1 MAVREVEFV
10 IVGGG
15 VAAAKA
21 AEGLRS
27 AGGDGPTLLLTAE
40 PELPYER
47 PPLSKAFLRGEA
59 GRDKTRTHDEAWYRD
74 HEVELLLATRAST
87 LDPATRTVTT
97 EVGDQLRYGT
107 GLVLAT
113 GAQPV
118 RLELPGEDLE
128 GVYYLRTVDDAERL
142 RAAISSAESMV
153 VLGGGFIGAEVAASA
168 TQMDTRVT
176 ILELADT
183 LWTRAVGPEMGQF
196 FEAFLRDRGV
206 HVRTRTRAERLEGR
220 DSVEAVVLGD
230 GTRLAADVVVIGV
243 GVRPDTDLA
252 ERAGLPVDDG
262 ILVDQRLRAADGVYA
277 AGDVARYYSPLYG
290 KHLRVEHYEVAEH
303 PLFGRIRIEH
313 WAEALNQGLLAGRN
327 LAGSGGRYDRIP
339 YFFSDQFDLSLSYLG
354 HVPEWDELVVRGNR
368 EVAEPRFVAWYLR
381 DGIPRAALIVN
392 DWDATDPVRE
402 VIRRGQPVGP
412 DELEQIP

>member
-1 MAVREVEFV
+1 MTVREVEFV

-21 AEGLRS
+21 AEGFRA
-27 AGGDGPTLLLTAE
+27 AGGEGPGVVLAAE

-47 PPLSKAFLRGEA
+47 PPLSKEFLRGEA

-74 HEVELLLATRAST
+74 HDVEVLLATRAST

-97 EVGDQLRYGT
+97 EVGDQLRYAG

-118 RLELPGEDLE
+118 RLELPGEDLD
-128 GVYYLRTVDDAERL
+128 GVYYLRTVEDAERL
-142 RAAISSAESMV
+142 RAAISRAESMV
-153 VLGGGFIGAEVAASA
+153 ILGGGFIGAEVAASA

-183 LWTRAVGPEMGQF
+183 LWTRAVGPEMGRF
-196 FEAFLRDRGV
+196 LEAFLRDRGV
-206 HVRTRTRAERLEGR
+206 HVRTRTRAERLEGGR
-220 DSVEAVVLGD
+220 QVEAVVLPD
-230 GTRLAADVVVIGV
+230 GSRLPADLVVIGV
-243 GVRPDTDLA
+243 GARPDTGLA

-262 ILVDQRLRAADGVYA
+262 ILVDGQLRAAGGVWA
-277 AGDVARYYSPLYG
+277 AGDVAS
-290 KHLRVEHYEVAEH
+290 AEH
-303 PLFGRIRIEH
+303 PLFGRIRVEH

-327 LAGSGGRYDRIP
+327 LAGAGERYDRVP
-339 YFFSDQFDLSLSYLG
+339 DFFSDQFDLHLSYLG
-354 HVPEWDELVVRGNR
+354 HVREWDELVVRGSR

-381 DGIPRAALIVN
+381 GSAPRAALIVN
-392 DWDATDPVRE
+392 DRHAEDPVRE
-402 VIRRGQPVGP
+402 VIRRGRPVDPARLADPGV
-412 DELEQIP
+412 ELGEL

>member
-21 AEGLRS
+21 AEGLRA
-27 AGGDGPTLLLTAE
+27 AGGEGTAVVLTAE

-47 PPLSKAFLRGEA
+47 PPLSKEFLRGEA
-59 GRDKTRTHDEAWYRD
+59 GRDRTRTHDEGWYRD

-97 EVGDQLRYGT
+97 EVGDQLRYG
-107 GLVLAT
+107 GGVVLAT

-142 RAAISSAESMV
+142 RAAISRAEHMV
-153 VLGGGFIGAEVAASA
+153 VIGGGFIGAEVAASA

-176 ILELADT
+176 LLERSET
-183 LWTRAVGPEMGQF
+183 LWTRAVGSEMGRF
-196 FEAFLRDRGV
+196 FEDFLRDRGV
-206 HVRTRTRAERLEGR
+206 HVRTRTQAERLEGG
-220 DSVEAVVLGD
+220 DTVAAVVLPD
-230 GTRLAADVVVIGV
+230 GSRLHADLVVIGV

-252 ERAGLPVDDG
+252 ERAGLPVDNG
-262 ILVDQRLRAADGVYA
+262 ILVDQQLRAAEGVRA
-277 AGDVARYYSPLYG
+277 AGDVAN
-290 KHLRVEHYEVAEH
+290 AEH
-303 PLFGRIRIEH
+303 PLFGRVRIEH

-327 LAGSGGRYDRIP
+327 LAGAGERYERVP

-354 HVPEWDELVVRGNR
+354 HVREWDELVVRGSR
-368 EVAEPRFVAWYLR
+368 EVTEPKFIAWYLQQ
-381 DGIPRAALIVN
+381 GTPRAALIVN
-392 DWDATDPVRE
+392 DWDAEDPVRE
-402 VIRRGQPVGP
+402 VIRRARPVDRDRLA
-412 DELEQIP
+412 DEGVDLGKL

>member
-1 MAVREVEFV
+1 MMF
-10 IVGGG
+10 
-15 VAAAKA
+15 
-21 AEGLRS
+21 
-27 AGGDGPTLLLTAE
+27 
-40 PELPYER
+40 
-47 PPLSKAFLRGEA
+47 
-59 GRDKTRTHDEAWYRD
+59 
-74 HEVELLLATRAST
+74 
-87 LDPATRTVTT
+87 PATRTVTT

-118 RLELPGEDLE
+118 RLELPGGDLE

-142 RAAISSAESMV
+142 RAAISRAESMV
-153 VLGGGFIGAEVAASA
+153 ILGGGFIGAEVAASA

-176 ILELADT
+176 LLELADT
-183 LWTRAVGPEMGQF
+183 LWTRAVGPEMGRF

-220 DSVEAVVLGD
+220 DSIEAVVLPD
-230 GTRLAADVVVIGV
+230 GTRLAADLVVIGV

-252 ERAGLPVDDG
+252 ERAGLPVDNG
-262 ILVDQRLRAADGVYA
+262 ILVDQQLRAADGVFA
-277 AGDVARYYSPLYG
+277 AGDVAN
-290 KHLRVEHYEVAEH
+290 VEH

-327 LAGSGGRYDRIP
+327 LAGAGERYDRIP

-354 HVPEWDELVVRGNR
+354 HVREWDELVVRGSR
-368 EVAEPRFVAWYLR
+368 EVAEPKFVAWYLR

-392 DWDATDPVRE
+392 DWNAEDPVRE
-402 VIRRGQPVGP
+402 VIRSGQLVDPERLPGP
-412 DELEQIP
+412 GE

>member
-21 AEGLRS
+21 AEGLRA
-27 AGGDGPTLLLTAE
+27 AGGEGTAVLLTAE

-47 PPLSKAFLRGEA
+47 PLLSKAFLRGEA
-59 GRDKTRTHDEAWYRD
+59 GRETTRTHDEAWYRD

-97 EVGDQLRYGT
+97 ELGDQLRYGR

-118 RLELPGEDLE
+118 RLGLPGEDLE
-128 GVYYLRTVDDAERL
+128 GVYYLRTLDDAERL
-142 RAAISSAESMV
+142 RAAASRAETMV

-176 ILELADT
+176 LLERSDT
-183 LWTRAVGPEMGQF
+183 VWTRAVGPEMGRF

-206 HVRTRTRAERLEGR
+206 HVRTRTTAERLEGG
-220 DSVEAVVLGD
+220 DTVEAVVLPD
-230 GTRLAADVVVIGV
+230 GTRLHAEVVVIGV
-243 GVRPDTDLA
+243 GVRPEVDLA
-252 ERAGLPVDDG
+252 ERAGLPVGDG
-262 ILVDQRLRAADGVYA
+262 VLVDRQLRAADGVWA
-277 AGDVARYYSPLYG
+277 AGDVAG
-290 KHLRVEHYEVAEH
+290 AEH
-303 PLFGRIRIEH
+303 PQFGRVRIEH

-327 LAGSGGRYDRIP
+327 LAGAGERYDRVP
-339 YFFSDQFDLSLSYLG
+339 SFFSDQFDLALSWLG
-354 HVPEWDELVVRGNR
+354 HVREWDELVVRGRR
-368 EVAEPRFVAWYLR
+368 EVAEPRFIAWYLR
-381 DGIPRAALIVN
+381 QGTPRAALVVN
-392 DWDATDPVRE
+392 DWDAEDPVRE
-402 VIRRGQPVGP
+402 VIRRARPVDSDRLA
-412 DELEQIP
+412 DEGVDLAKL